1 MVYSYLS
8 VCECAVM
15 TTFGGLTRVSDYQ
28 LMRDPLAVSEHT
40 HDHTCCCFIHTCT
53 HDLCSTH
60 SCQNQWFLYS
70 PSSAGELDDIPEVAF
85 YMVGS
90 IEDVLANAEKLAQQQ
105 Q

>member
-1 MVYSYLS
+1 MH
-8 VCECAVM
+8 
-15 TTFGGLTRVSDYQ
+15 TRFV
-28 LMRDPLAVSEHT
+28 
-40 HDHTCCCFIHTCT
+40 F
-53 HDLCSTH
+53 H
-60 SCQNQWFLYS
+60 SLLLKPMFLYS